1 MAKEDQSTS
10 WDKVD
15 IFGQN
20 KGKVVVAGTPA
31 AAASQEE
38 VKTKPIPNQ
47 VEVKN
52 VGVKEVKKEED
63 HVKEESNC
71 QKAKQK
77 NRITL
82 SSVREGVNMVLPTSA

>member
-52 VGVKEVKKEED
+52 VEIKEEKKKEE
-63 HVKEESNC
+63 HVKEEKKIEVKKKEKEEKKS
-71 QKAKQK
+71 
-77 NRITL
+77 IP
-82 SSVREGVNMVLPTSA
+82 E